1 MTFSIKTTIRE
12 WWAPE
17 HRLTCPATLWRQIVS
32 ELDRRGERWHEAGA
46 FLLGVEK
53 NGRLEVKSAVYYDD
67 LDANA
72 YSTGVCVLYGD
83 AFSAL
88 WARCRA
94 DRLTVVADVHTH
106 PGTGSQ
112 SHADKT
118 NPMVARAGHIA
129 IIVPDFARWPIR
141 DSRMGIYEYQGQYEW
156 INRSPDRARDFF
168 YTGFWS

>member
-1 MTFSIKTTIRE
+1 
-12 WWAPE
+12 
-17 HRLTCPATLWRQIVS
+17 
-32 ELDRRGERWHEAGA
+32 
-46 FLLGVEK
+46 
-53 NGRLEVKSAVYYDD
+53 VKSAVYYDD

-72 YSTGVCVLYGD
+72 YSTGVCVLHGD
-83 AFSAL
+83 AFSEL

-94 DRLTVVADVHTH
+94 ECLTVVADVHTH
-106 PGTGSQ
+106 PDTGFQ

-141 DSRMGIYEYQGQYEW
+141 ESRMGIYEYQGQYEW
-156 INRSPDRARDFF
+156 INRSPDRARNFF